1 MNIVVERFGLA
12 SLLLCV
18 VVPTLPAQT
27 RGAQF
32 HADANVVLINATVL
46 DRHQRPV
53 RGLSR
58 DSFHIFEDG
67 SEQTINYFGEE
78 DVPLSLAVLLDVSGS
93 MKGKI
98 AGARRALSAVLSNS
112 NEADEFSLITFAE
125 RPRVTVPWTTA
136 PAEIQ
141 NAVLMDQ
148 AHGRTSLLDAI
159 ALGIR
164 QLRQSKN
171 PRRALVVL
179 SDGGDNFSS
188 YTERQLSSMLD
199 EADVQMYAIE
209 MSDTGFLPEESAEV
223 FAGPDLLSRL
233 CGRTGGRYLEVQTGR
248 QLAAAA
254 DRLGKELRSQYVL
267 GYAPPKGSADGK
279 FHHVRVQVSRPPG
292 SPKLSVYWRQG
303 YRAPPE

>member
-12 SLLLCV
+12 TLLLCGA
-18 VVPTLPAQT
+18 VPTLLAQS
-27 RGAQF
+27 RDAQF
-32 HADANVVLINATVL
+32 HADANVVLINATIL
-46 DRHQRPV
+46 DRHERPV
-53 RGLSR
+53 RGLTR
-58 DSFHIFEDG
+58 DSFHVLEDG
-67 SEQTINYFGEE
+67 SEQIITYFGEE
-78 DVPLSLAVLLDVSGS
+78 DVPISLAVLLDVSGS
-93 MKGKI
+93 MDRKI
-98 AGARRALSAVLSNS
+98 AGARQALSAVLSGP
-112 NEADEFSLITFAE
+112 NEGDEFSLITFAE
-125 RPRVTVPWTTA
+125 HPRVTVPWTTA
-136 PAEIQ
+136 AAEIE
-141 NAVLMDQ
+141 NSVLMDQ

-209 MSDTGFLPEESAEV
+209 MSDTAFLPEESAEV
-223 FAGPDLLSRL
+223 SAGPDLLSRL
-233 CGRTGGRYLEVQTGR
+233 CGRTGGRYLQVQTGR
-248 QLAAAA
+248 QLAVAA
-254 DRLGKELRSQYVL
+254 DQLGKELRSQYVL

-279 FHHVRVQVSRPPG
+279 FHHVRLQVTRPPG

>member
-1 MNIVVERFGLA
+1 MNIVVERFGIA
-12 SLLLCV
+12 SLLFCV
-18 VVPTLPAQT
+18 AVSTLLAQT
-27 RGAQF
+27 RDAQF

-58 DSFHIFEDG
+58 DNFHIFEDS
-67 SEQTINYFGEE
+67 SEQIITYFGEE
-78 DVPLSLAVLLDVSGS
+78 DLPLSLAVLLDVSGS
-93 MKGKI
+93 MNGKI
-98 AGARRALSAVLSNS
+98 AGARRALSAVLSDA

-125 RPRVTVPWTTA
+125 HPRVTVPWTTA

-148 AHGRTSLLDAI
+148 PHGRTSLLDAI
-159 ALGIR
+159 VLGIR
-164 QLRQSKN
+164 QLGQSKN
-171 PRRALVVL
+171 PRRALVIL
-179 SDGGDNFSS
+179 SDGGDNHSS
-188 YTERQLSSMLD
+188 YTERQLNGMLD

-209 MSDTGFLPEESAEV
+209 TSEAVFLPEQSPEE
-223 FAGPDLLSRL
+223 FGGPDLLSRL
-233 CGRTGGRYLEVQTGR
+233 CGRTGGRHIEVQNGR

-254 DRLGKELRSQYVL
+254 DQLGKELRSQYVL
-267 GYAPPKGSADGK
+267 GYASPKGSADGK